1 MGVEPEGR
9 DAEVDENQTRPAGAG
24 DNSNRGTC

>member
-1 MGVEPEGR
+1 MGVEREGR

-24 DNSNRGTC
+24 DDSNRGTC